1 MKKRFIWLIPIA
13 TALVLLLLFQTVFLI
28 GYVPTESMEP
38 TLKKNSLI
46 LGLRPYGT
54 LETGDIVIF
63 EHDAGL
69 FVKRIAACPGE
80 EITVDGITY
89 HVPPNSYFVLGD
101 NSDNSYDSRFWAETF
116 VNEERIVAKLLLPVN
131 KQK

>member
-46 LGLRPYGT
+46 LGLRPYGN
-54 LETGDIVIF
+54 LKTGDIVIF
-63 EHDAGL
+63 EHDEGL
-69 FVKRIAACPGE
+69 FVKRIAACQGE
-80 EITVDGITY
+80 EISVDGITY
-89 HVPPNSYFVLGD
+89 LVPPNSYLMLGD
-101 NSDNSYDSRFWAETF
+101 NSENSFDSRYWEYPY
-116 VNEERIVAKLLLPVN
+116 VSEDDIVAKVILPFN
-131 KQK
+131 NRK